1 MKKTPILIAVFTLF
15 CAVPAM
21 AADGARNVKGQF
33 HALSGLSG
41 MQQQELTPLSDQEL
55 GTVEGQGVEVLIFNS
70 AYFVVNVTNIDIDVR
85 ARNINLNLGKKHDG
99 KKHHGNRHHRF
110 HRR

>member
-21 AADGARNVKGQF
+21 AADGAKNVKGQF

-55 GTVEGQGVEVLIFNS
+55 GTVEGQGVDVYITDS
-70 AYFVVNVTNIDIDVR
+70 RHFVVNVTNIDIDVR
-85 ARNINLNLGKKHDG
+85 ARNVNLNLGKKHDG
-99 KKHHGNRHHRF
+99 KKHHGKRHHRF